1 MLSVMHRVYFDSNA
15 SIGHC
20 FLLWLDKSKGDLA
33 RIPGGPK
40 EGLIVTIYMIGEIE
54 LEATLEWSAK
64 YEAWIARPIEGT
76 VRDNTES
83 WDDHA

>member
-1 MLSVMHRVYFDSNA
+1 MHRVYFDTNA
-15 SIGHC
+15 SVGDC
-20 FLLWLDKSKGDLA
+20 FLLWLDKSKEDLA

-40 EGLIVTIYMIGEIE
+40 EGLIVTIYMIGEVE
-54 LEATLEWSAK
+54 LEATLQWSTN
-64 YEAWIARPIEGT
+64 YEVWIARPIDGT

>member
-1 MLSVMHRVYFDSNA
+1 MIA
-15 SIGHC
+15 SAIAIC
-20 FLLWLDKSKGDLA
+20 FGPTRGKKKLA
-33 RIPGGPK
+33 RIPGGPI

-54 LEATLEWSAK
+54 MEATLLRWSAK
-64 YEAWIARPIEGT
+64 YKAWIARPIEGGM